1 MDLIGLYRMSH
12 PNEAGC
18 TFFSS
23 THEPLSRIFQI
34 LVCKTNFSKFREFK
48 IISSLF
54 SNHNEM
60 KVEIKHNKKTRK
72 FINMCILKNML
83 LDSDWVNEEIKG
95 EIKNCLKTSENKN
108 LTYQNLWKA
117 ATSILRGKYIAMQA
131 YLEKK
136 NIYISDN
143 LNLPLKEP
151 EKEEQNSK
159 WIKQRKL
166 NIKPEIN

>member
-34 LVCKTNFSKFREFK
+34 LVRKTNFSKFREFK

-60 KVEIKHNKKTRK
+60 KVAIKHNEKTRK
-72 FINMCILKNML
+72 FINMCRLNNTL
-83 LDSDWVNEEIKG
+83 LDNDCVDEEIKG
-95 EIKNCLKTSENKN
+95 EIKNCLKTSENKTM
-108 LTYQNLWKA
+108 TYQNLWKA
-117 ATSILRGKYIAMQA
+117 ATSVLRGKYVAVQA
-131 YLEKK
+131 DLEGKK
-136 NIYISDN
+136 KIYQTI
-143 LNLPLKEP
+143 
-151 EKEEQNSK
+151 
-159 WIKQRKL
+159 
-166 NIKPEIN
+166 